1 MEAEERRDDQQGD
14 EGEDEEEYK
23 LLADNYKEEGNS
35 AFKSG
40 K

>member
-1 MEAEERRDDQQGD
+1 MEAEERRDGQQG